1 MLTTF
6 DGGCRLALPPWRI
19 ASHLAS
25 HLLEEAWDA
34 HRRAAELPAEERLA
48 LDGHQDPFG
57 GTHPAADAPCRPST
71 YGELP
76 VDVVGHPSFALSSS
90 DKGGSPDHVLDLG
103 AGDGKLVTTAVL
115 LHGAASG
122 LGIELAAS
130 RVADGCAALE
140 RLVAALKVAEQS
152 PRWQLAAAGRSF
164 DAWGGA
170 APTVELRVGDAR
182 TADFGRATTRV
193 LMYATCFPLDLAT
206 ALQHRLA
213 AELPAG
219 ARVLAAG
226 ARGWHARLDATHHEA
241 GRSRWLVNEERVL
254 ASNRSGADADDPRSD
269 ERPCLS
275 DVADMVWTVVEEE
288 VERT

>member
-1 MLTTF
+1 MLTTY
-6 DGGCRLALPPWRI
+6 DGGCRLALPPWRLPS
-19 ASHLAS
+19 AA
-25 HLLEEAWDA
+25 HLLEKAYGA
-34 HRRAAELPAEERLA
+34 HRRATELPAEERLA
-48 LDGHQDPFG
+48 LDGQIQDAF
-57 GTHPAADAPCRPST
+57 AVQEADVPCRPST

-76 VDVVGHPSFALSSS
+76 ADDIYRHPAFALSSS
-90 DKGGSPDHVLDLG
+90 DHVLDLG

-140 RLVAALKVAEQS
+140 RLAAALQRAEQS
-152 PRWQLAAAGRSF
+152 PRWQLGAAGRSF
-164 DAWGGA
+164 DAWRGS

-182 TADFGRATTRV
+182 TADFGRATTRA
-193 LMYATCFPLDLAT
+193 LLYATCFPLDLAA

-226 ARGWHARLDATHHEA
+226 ARGWPARLDATHHED
-241 GRSRWLVNEERVL
+241 GRPRWLLNQERVMR
-254 ASNRSGADADDPRSD
+254 ASNRSGADADEPRWD
-269 ERPCLS
+269 ERPCLG
-275 DVADMVWTVVEEE
+275 DVADMVWTVVEVEE
-288 VERT
+288 GG